1 MMTKFPFEFDPHTH
15 SIASGHASLSTV
27 TDMAKKAAAMN
38 LKMIGITDHG
48 PATPCAGKPSYFRI
62 LAMAPR
68 KRLGVETMSGVEL
81 NILDQHGT
89 VDLDTDILEK
99 LDYAI
104 ASLHPQTFRPGTKE
118 FNTAAYIS
126 AMKNPCVKI
135 IGHCDDTKY
144 PADYEALVKA
154 AKEYRVL
161 LEINNSS
168 LSPDGYRG
176 NTRPNAASI
185 LEWCSRL
192 GHPVVLSS
200 DSHGTGHIGDF
211 CYALA
216 LIEETG
222 FSRSL
227 ILNDSLDAFKAFIAL
242 R

>member
-1 MMTKFPFEFDPHTH
+1 MTNFSFEFDPHTH
-15 SIASGHASLSTV
+15 SIASGHASLSTI

-48 PATPCAGKPSYFRI
+48 PATPCAGKPSYFRS

-68 KRLGVETMSGVEL
+68 KRLGVETLSGVEL

-89 VDLDTDILEK
+89 VDLDMDILKK

-104 ASLHPQTFRPGTKE
+104 ASMHPQTFCPGTVE
-118 FNTAAYIS
+118 SNTTAYINT
-126 AMKNPCVKI
+126 MKNPCVKI

-144 PADYEALVKA
+144 PVDYEALVKA
-154 AKEYRVL
+154 AKEHRVL

-168 LSPDGYRG
+168 LSPAGYRG
-176 NTRPNAASI
+176 NTRPNAAAI
-185 LEWCSRL
+185 LKWCSRYD
-192 GHPVVLSS
+192 HPVVLSS

-211 CYALA
+211 RYAYS

-222 FSRSL
+222 FPRSL
-227 ILNDSLDAFKAFIAL
+227 VMNHSLDAFKTFI
-242 R
+242 RS